1 MKCPYCGVEMEKGVI
16 QSARQIFW
24 SYHKNNLIFS
34 PNEDKGDVV
43 IAPFGWNGSEA

>member
-34 PNEDKGDVV
+34 PNEDKDDVV
-43 IAPFGWNGSEA
+43 IAPFGWNSSEA